1 MKVSTQL
8 FNKQQVE
15 RFGKLNEISEVVCFL
30 ASDGAAYI
38 TGQNMRVDGGLTK
51 SI

>member
-1 MKVSTQL
+1 ML
-8 FNKQQVE
+8 FNFDKFLHRIPLK

-38 TGQNMRVDGGLTK
+38 TGQVINVDSGMVM
-51 SI
+51 